1 MLHRHF
7 KYENSTHVTNVN
19 RAKVSILEYDIPK
32 TKVWKQYLNKP
43 SDLKSYIFIKYGTLS
58 PRNNNEILDLEGNK
72 RLILIARGA
81 CAS

>member
-7 KYENSTHVTNVN
+7 KYEKSTHVTNVN
-19 RAKVSILEYDIPK
+19 RAKVNILEYDIPK
-32 TKVWKQYLNKP
+32 TKVWKQYLNNP
-43 SDLKSYIFIKYGTLS
+43 SALKSYIFIKYGTLS

-72 RLILIARGA
+72 RLTLIARGA